1 MGVAETAAQPPTTA
15 ISTAKHMPTFN
26 DDVHHMITIETD
38 FNASAV
44 MHALMAGFLSDGVLR
59 E

>member
-1 MGVAETAAQPPTTA
+1 MRVAETAAQHPTTA

-26 DDVHHMITIETD
+26 DAVHHMITIETD
-38 FNASAV
+38 FNASAA
-44 MHALMAGFLSDGVLR
+44 MHTLMAGFLLHGVLR